1 MKQIPLHGDPER
13 TTPLG
18 VARYASDFLEAAHA
32 AYQERS
38 GTWPGPHVASV
49 PVMFLIG
56 QSIELSLKAY
66 LLHKGATLAEIRSR
80 EFGHNLGSCYAKA
93 KELGFAALIELQ
105 DTEESGMETL
115 DELYSSKQLQYI
127 VTGAKTFP
135 SYEAINAVA
144 SKLLIVVAAQVGLRI
159 QPPNNAA

>member
-1 MKQIPLHGDPER
+1 MKTNPLHGDPER

-18 VARYASDFLEAAHA
+18 VARYASDFLAAAHA

-66 LLHKGATLAEIRSR
+66 LLHKGATLADIRNR

-93 KELGFAALIELQ
+93 KELGLSTLLELQ
-105 DTEESGMETL
+105 NTEESGMDTL

-135 SYEAINAVA
+135 AYDVINAVA
-144 SKLLIVVAAQVGLRI
+144 SKLLIVVAAQVGLRV
-159 QPPNNAA
+159 QPPKNAA